1 MSQEQELVAY
11 MRRLEFLRRRF
22 CVGMLP
28 AIIVASLLPGCAAI
42 DPMPATSAAPALATG
57 LLPAKYFTLRGR
69 ISVRVGDKIESAQ
82 IRWTKT
88 PDEER
93 LEVFTPFGSQV
104 AELVRSDGGGVT
116 LRREHEITTA
126 ESIAELTSSLL
137 GVALDM
143 DAIAI
148 WTQGIGLKENE
159 SIERRFGNGAAWQV
173 TVERLQ
179 NRGIHRYASRLS
191 AISGDTVV
199 RLVIDEWRSE

>member
-1 MSQEQELVAY
+1 
-11 MRRLEFLRRRF
+11 MRRHDLLRRRF
-22 CVGMLP
+22 CVGLLP
-28 AIIVASLLPGCAAI
+28 AIIVASLLPGCASI
-42 DPMPATSAAPALATG
+42 DPIAAASASAPATSLS
-57 LLPAKYFTLRGR
+57 PAKYFTLRGR

-104 AELVRSDGGGVT
+104 AELVKSAGGGVT

-137 GVALDM
+137 GVPLDM
-143 DAIAI
+143 EAIAI

-159 SIERRFGNGAAWQV
+159 SIEQRLGNGDAWQV
-173 TVERLQ
+173 TVESLQ
-179 NRGIHRYASRLS
+179 NRGIHQYASRLS

-199 RLVIDEWRSE
+199 RLVIDEWRTE